1 MCSLS
6 QVIKHQWNWNSI
18 VAFMVMSSNRLIRKM
33 SGSYLKW
40 ENHINNICGKANKT
54 LGFLHHNLNIDS
66 TSIKTGLPIFS
77 QTLEYVSSVWDLHL
91 KTNINKIEM
100 VQWKAARY
108 VNNRQQ
114 NTSSV
119 GDMLQLSW
127 CIKSSVS
134 TRWQSVNVT
143 GFHRPWGTPEICTL
157 SYQVPLIMV
166 M

>member
-1 MCSLS
+1 
-6 QVIKHQWNWNSI
+6 
-18 VAFMVMSSNRLIRKM
+18 MVMSSNRLIRKM

-54 LGFLHHNLNIDS
+54 LGFLHHNLNINS

-100 VQWKAARY
+100 VQWKAAKY

-119 GDMLQLSW
+119 GDMLQHLKWHCLEDRPRNAHFFMMYKIFSVDKVAVSKCDRLSPPMRH
-127 CIKSSVS
+127 SRNMHS
-134 TRWQSVNVT
+134 
-143 GFHRPWGTPEICTL
+143 L

>member
-1 MCSLS
+1 
-6 QVIKHQWNWNSI
+6 
-18 VAFMVMSSNRLIRKM
+18 
-33 SGSYLKW
+33 
-40 ENHINNICGKANKT
+40 
-54 LGFLHHNLNIDS
+54 
-66 TSIKTGLPIFS
+66 
-77 QTLEYVSSVWDLHL
+77 
-91 KTNINKIEM
+91 M